1 LAFIYFFKTIA
12 MLENLL
18 DLIKQNAGETIIN
31 NPAIPNEKNEAVME
45 EAGSSIFSGLQ
56 GMLSQGNAKDVLSM
70 FSNPENVSAGN
81 PAVQHLSG
89 GFLDS
94 LVNKFGIDK
103 SKAAGIAGTLI
114 PLVLG
119 QLVSRTNNS
128 GDNGFNIQNIF
139 NQLSGGKTG
148 GMDIQSMLGSLT
160 QGGLDK
166 DRDGDVDL
174 QDLTAM
180 FSGGGGGTTAGMMD
194 TIKGMLNK

>member
-1 LAFIYFFKTIA
+1 

-18 DLIKQNAGETIIN
+18 DLIKENAGETIIN

-70 FSNPENVSAGN
+70 FSNPENVSPGN
-81 PAVQHLSG
+81 PAVQKLSG

-103 SKAAGIAGTLI
+103 SQAAGIAGSLI

-119 QLVSRTNNS
+119 RLVSRTNNS
-128 GDNGFNIQNIF
+128 ADSGFNIQNIF

-148 GMDIQSMLGSLT
+148 GMDIQSMLGKFT

-166 DRDGDVDL
+166 DKDGDVDL

-180 FSGGGGGTTAGMMD
+180 FSGGGGGASGGMMD
-194 TIKGMLNK
+194 TIAGMLIKK